1 VILPRTL
8 KGNYTMLTVSK
19 FIQYHLAN
27 DDFGNIVILSSNA
40 YEQIFYFVHGETIEQ
55 KNKGV

>member
-1 VILPRTL
+1 
-8 KGNYTMLTVSK
+8 MLTVSK

-40 YEQIFYFVHGETIEQ
+40 YEQIFYFVHGETIAQ

>member
-1 VILPRTL
+1 
-8 KGNYTMLTVSK
+8 MLQVSK

-27 DDFGNIVILSSNA
+27 DDFGNVVILSPNA
-40 YEQIFYFVHGETIEQ
+40 YAQIFYFVNGETIEQ